1 MKDDDDVPLAH
12 SKKYKA
18 NTVKLRL
25 QNVNDWIFLTI
36 FSIDSISIVLTVLA
50 DISKVNM
57 I

>member
-50 DISKVNM
+50 DMSK
-57 I
+57 